1 MKIAY
6 FDCASGISGDMVL
19 GALIDAGLDLNVL
32 IKELKKLNVSGYEL
46 KAERVKRNSI
56 SGTKITVEISEDGV
70 ERHLS
75 HIVKIIDD
83 STLDREI
90 KDLSKKIFFYLAEV
104 EAKIH
109 NTGIEKVHF
118 HEVGALDSIID
129 IIGTVIGINKLGID
143 KIFAS
148 KVHLGTGFVNTRHG
162 KLQVPVPA
170 TAELLKG
177 VPVYSTGVESELV
190 TPTGAVLLKTLSQ
203 GFGDIP
209 SMKIDSIGYGAGSK
223 ILKIPNLLRIFI
235 GTMQHKDY
243 HTDHAVLLE
252 TNIDDMNPEFFD
264 YLSERLMEEGAL
276 DVYKTP
282 IFMKKNRPATLL
294 SLLINAKDIDKA
306 LSIIFSESTTIGVRI
321 QRLDRAILEREILQ
335 VETKFGKINIK
346 VSKFSGKV
354 SNISPEY
361 EDCKKIASENNIP
374 LKEIYDEAKAIARSF
389 LYPAD

>member
-19 GALIDAGLDLNVL
+19 GALIDAGLELDVL
-32 IKELKKLNVSGYEL
+32 KTELKKLNVSGYEI
-46 KAERVKRNSI
+46 KTERVKRNSI
-56 SGTKITVEISEDGV
+56 SGTKLTVEISEEGV

-83 STLDREI
+83 SSLDKDI
-90 KDLSKKIFFYLAEV
+90 KDLSKKIFYNLGEV

-109 NTGIEKVHF
+109 NTDIEKVHF

-129 IIGTVIGINKLGID
+129 IIGTVIGLKALGI
-143 KIFAS
+143 KKVFAS

-177 VPVYSTGVESELV
+177 IPVYSTGVESELV
-190 TPTGAVLLKTLSQ
+190 TPTGAVILKTLSES
-203 GFGDIP
+203 FGDIP
-209 SMKIDSIGYGAGSK
+209 VMNIDSIGYGAGSK

-235 GTMQHKDY
+235 GIIKHKEY
-243 HTDHAVLLE
+243 HSDHAVLLE

-264 YLSERLMEEGAL
+264 YLSERLMDEGAL

-282 IFMKKNRPATLL
+282 VFMKKNRPATLL
-294 SLLINAKDIDKA
+294 SILINEKILDEV

-321 QRLDRAILEREILQ
+321 QRLDRAVLERDILQ
-335 VETKFGKINIK
+335 VETKFGRVNVK
-346 VSKFSGKV
+346 VSKLGEKIT
-354 SNISPEY
+354 NISPEY
-361 EDCKKIASENNIP
+361 EDCKKAASEYNIP
-374 LKEIYDEAKAIARSF
+374 LKEVYDEAKIAARQILS
-389 LYPAD
+389 